1 MEAPA
6 QRGQDLQMLPTT
18 AWGKWAVGFAA
29 GFIVL
34 LGVFIALLATG
45 PQGAATLT
53 FTPRLVP
60 GLLAVACAVA
70 ALITSLV
77 ATVYRQERS
86 LLNFAATGIGF
97 LVTVFVVGEFA
108 IPPYD

>member
-6 QRGQDLQMLPTT
+6 RPRQELHVLPMT

-29 GFIVL
+29 AFFVL
-34 LGVFIALLATG
+34 LGVFVVVLLTG

-53 FTPRLVP
+53 FTPQLIP
-60 GLLAVACAVA
+60 GLLAVGCAVA
-70 ALITSLV
+70 ALITGLIG
-77 ATVYRQERS
+77 TIYRQERS
-86 LLNFAATGIGF
+86 LLSFAATGVGF